1 MKNLVLVLTS
11 IVSLALGL
19 FLIIHEPSHLK
30 FTTLSQRIEQDLSTA
45 QIQKFFSQKTSDLS
59 QIQIVIHT
67 KNKIWKE
74 KILKSI
80 ILPFESSSTGKY
92 SLQIDAIENFTPEPE
107 AILILQFNLF
117 ENSTKN
123 KIWESS
129 RIYHLDSNELNEFIE
144 KQKN

>member
-1 MKNLVLVLTS
+1 MKNLVLVLIS
-11 IVSLALGL
+11 IVSFALGL

-45 QIQKFFSQKTSDLS
+45 QIQNFFSQKTRDLS

-80 ILPFESSSTGKY
+80 ILPFESLPTGSY
-92 SLQIDAIENFTPEPE
+92 SLQIDAIENFIPKPE

-129 RIYHLDSNELNEFIE
+129 RIYHLDSNELKEFVD
-144 KQKN
+144 KQKD